1 MIELMTEF
9 KVEWEGLDAVRPYAR
24 NAKKH
29 SEAQVEKIAKSIT
42 EFGWQQPIV
51 VDKDGVIIIGH
62 GRYAAARRL
71 GLDKIPVVH
80 ADDLTKEQAKA
91 LRLVDNKVAES
102 RWDLELLSTE
112 IDSLDFDFEEFGF
125 EEIELELDDG
135 RRSSFHHNVFEN
147 QERQQFFTDNYFGI
161 PIMQATQTT
170 GLDFIRFCDWKEI
183 KDPSGYIAHFY
194 YDDYKFM
201 SAWRNPEKYLDRL
214 KKYKAVISPDF
225 SLYTDFPRAL
235 QILSCYR
242 RNWCGAFWAE
252 KGIDVIPDVVWGDE
266 QSYDYCF
273 EGLPTGS
280 VVAVSSV
287 GVRRDKDWNGQN
299 DELFVAGYREML
311 RRLKPTKILYYGDLI
326 DGLEGDII
334 QIPSYYAEKRKL
346 LNELKKRKDRRTLA
360 DG

>member
-170 GLDFIRFCDWKEI
+170 GLDFIRFVIGKRSKTRPGILRISTMTITSLCQRGGI
-183 KDPSGYIAHFY
+183 
-194 YDDYKFM
+194 
-201 SAWRNPEKYLDRL
+201 L
-214 KKYKAVISPDF
+214 KSI
-225 SLYTDFPRAL
+225 LTD
-235 QILSCYR
+235 
-242 RNWCGAFWAE
+242 
-252 KGIDVIPDVVWGDE
+252 
-266 QSYDYCF
+266 
-273 EGLPTGS
+273 
-280 VVAVSSV
+280 
-287 GVRRDKDWNGQN
+287 
-299 DELFVAGYREML
+299 
-311 RRLKPTKILYYGDLI
+311 
-326 DGLEGDII
+326 
-334 QIPSYYAEKRKL
+334 
-346 LNELKKRKDRRTLA
+346 
-360 DG
+360 